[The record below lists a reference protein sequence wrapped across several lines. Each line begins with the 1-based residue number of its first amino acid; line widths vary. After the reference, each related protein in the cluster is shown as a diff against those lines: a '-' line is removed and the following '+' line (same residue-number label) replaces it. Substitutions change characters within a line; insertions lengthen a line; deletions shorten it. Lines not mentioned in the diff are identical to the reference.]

1 MSTAWSA
8 PKAVPSSSHPLAP
21 VPFDRAPPSPLLR
34 RSLAPQGYAII
45 EYATYEEAQAAVEKG
60 NGQQINGLPVAVD
73 WAFLSG
79 KQ

>member
-21 VPFDRAPPSPLLR
+21 VPSDRPLLR